1 LSFSN
6 HELASSKIK
15 IDPSNYRNNSHLML
29 YAVEIEYLCQDF
41 GGALI
46 DYNLL
51 VKIPDCGETRVYW
64 KKLCGDPICIFLF
77 YYLL

>member
-1 LSFSN
+1 
-6 HELASSKIK
+6 
-15 IDPSNYRNNSHLML
+15 ML